1 MISLE
6 SNQTLDRSRSRWRM
20 VAVGAIGVLAGAVL
34 AGSVAKEQAPT
45 EVAAIIIQNDKSS
58 GRWDATLIA
67 VMQNGDIM
75 YLDTSRSQTTWA
87 PFKYSPG
94 FNRPR

>member
-1 MISLE
+1 MSSLE
-6 SNQTLDRSRSRWRM
+6 SSRSRWRM
-20 VAVGAIGVLAGAVL
+20 TAVGAIGVLAGAVL

-45 EVAAIIIQNDKSS
+45 EVAAIVIQNDKSS

-75 YLDTSRSQTTWA
+75 YLDTSRAQTAWV
-87 PFKYSPG
+87 PFKYSPA
-94 FNRPR
+94 FNHPR